1 MHVPL
6 IDLSYRLASVREE
19 LDAAIARVIDRG
31 AFVLGPELEALEA
44 TMADL
49 TGAQHAVGC
58 ASGSDALLLALMTLG
73 VGPGD
78 QVIVPS
84 LTFIST
90 ATAVSRLGAEVVFAD
105 VDARSLT
112 LDPASVEVAA
122 RSCTA
127 LRAVVQVHL
136 FGYCPD
142 GAALR
147 AVADRYGAAL
157 VHDAAQSLGGDDP
170 GGSPPGASGE
180 LTAFSFYPTKN
191 LGALGDAGLVTT
203 SDPERAATI
212 QSLRAHGTERIDRP
226 SGIGF
231 NSRLDELQAA
241 ALQVLL
247 PGLGRQV
254 AARNAIAD
262 DYDEL
267 FASAGAH
274 DRGLEV
280 PHRPSEHGRHAFH
293 HYVVRV
299 PGDKRDALA
308 AALAERGVETGRY
321 YRTPLH
327 RLDGFQPRSARDT
340 PLPETERAARE
351 TLALPVHPGVGAPQR
366 RYVVEQV
373 LELLGE

>member
-1 MHVPL
+1 MHVSL
-6 IDLSYRLASVREE
+6 IDLRHRLASVREE

-31 AFVLGPELEALEA
+31 SFVLGPELEALEA

-49 TGAQHAVGC
+49 TGAQYAVGC

-105 VDARSLT
+105 VDARTLT
-112 LDPASVEVAA
+112 LDPASVEGAA
-122 RSCTA
+122 RGCHA
-127 LRAVVQVHL
+127 LRAIVQVHL
-136 FGYCPD
+136 FGYCPG

-157 VHDAAQSLGGDDP
+157 VHDAAQSLGGHDSS
-170 GGSPPGASGE
+170 GAPPGASGE

-203 SDPERAATI
+203 SDHEQARAI

-226 SGIGF
+226 SAIGF

-247 PGLGRQV
+247 PGLGQQV
-254 AARNAIAD
+254 AARNTIAD

-267 FASAGAH
+267 FASAGALA
-274 DRGLEV
+274 RGLEV
-280 PHRPSEHGRHAFH
+280 PHRPDAPGRHAFH

-299 PGDKRDALA
+299 SGAKRDALA
-308 AALAERGVETGRY
+308 AALAEHGVETGRY

-327 RLDGFQPRSARDT
+327 QLNGFQPRSVRDA

-351 TLALPVHPGVGAPQR
+351 TLALPVHPGVGASQR

-373 LELLGE
+373 VEHLGG